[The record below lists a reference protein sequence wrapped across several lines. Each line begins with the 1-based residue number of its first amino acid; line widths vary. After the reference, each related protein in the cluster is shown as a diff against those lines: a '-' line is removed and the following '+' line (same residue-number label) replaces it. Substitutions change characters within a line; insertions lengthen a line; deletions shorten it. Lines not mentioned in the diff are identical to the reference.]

1 MDVCGRSH
9 GNEAGFSAVPP
20 AWGMKGGFLLLGEEQ
35 TGRAERA
42 AASHRGCGKVVA
54 SEERGKAL
62 CQSHGV
68 LENTSEI
75 KFTPSEDPCLKMALQ
90 LPWRRLL
97 SADSAFPSTLWVI
110 CRASADVAEMW
121 RGQSRE

>member
-54 SEERGKAL
+54 SEERGEAL
-62 CQSHGV
+62 CHRVTGCWKIPLRS
-68 LENTSEI
+68 NS
-75 KFTPSEDPCLKMALQ
+75 P
-90 LPWRRLL
+90 LPKIP
-97 SADSAFPSTLWVI
+97 A
-110 CRASADVAEMW
+110 
-121 RGQSRE
+121 